1 MMTSNVTFS
10 ALAHPVRRQM
20 LDRLLDGP
28 ATVSQLGADHAVS
41 PGAISQH
48 LRVLEKADMIR
59 RTLNGRQHHIELNE
73 KGFQPVLTWAEKY
86 GAFWGANLESLGE
99 FLMREKTDE
108 R

>member
-1 MMTSNVTFS
+1 MASPDAAFS
-10 ALAHPVRRQM
+10 ALAHPVRRRM
-20 LDRLLDGP
+20 LERLLDGP
-28 ATVSQLGADHAVS
+28 TTVSQLGADHGVS

-48 LRVLEKADMIR
+48 LRVLEQADMIR
-59 RTLNGRQHHIELNE
+59 RTLNGRQHHIELAGG
-73 KGFQPVLTWAEKY
+73 GFQPVLTWAEKY

>member
-1 MMTSNVTFS
+1 MASPDATFS

-20 LDRLLDGP
+20 LDKLLGGP
-28 ATVSQLGADHAVS
+28 TTVSELGADHGVT

-48 LRVLEKADMIR
+48 LRVLEQADMIR
-59 RTLNGRQHHIELNE
+59 RRLNGRQHYIELDE
-73 KGFQPVLTWAEKY
+73 RGFQPVLTWAQKY

>member
-1 MMTSNVTFS
+1 MGTDATFS

-28 ATVSQLGADHAVS
+28 ATVSQLGANHGIS

-48 LRVLEKADMIR
+48 LRVLEQADMIR
-59 RTLNGRQHHIELNE
+59 RTLNGRQHHIELDE
-73 KGFQPVLTWAEKY
+73 RGFQPVLTWAEKY

-99 FLMREKTDE
+99 FLMREKSDE
-108 R
+108 Q

>member
-1 MMTSNVTFS
+1 MASPDATFS
-10 ALAHPVRRQM
+10 ALAHPVRRRM

-28 ATVSQLGADHAVS
+28 TTVSQLGAEHAVS

-48 LRVLEKADMIR
+48 IRVLEKADLIR
-59 RTLNGRQHHIELNE
+59 RTLNGRQHRIELDE

-86 GAFWGANLESLGE
+86 GAFWGANLDSLGA